1 MTNTLTEAG
10 ITADDYC
17 LFGLATCFIR
27 EEGETKQ
34 IDIIEPIP
42 SAALEAL
49 LKGIPTSY
57 KLAVAKNV
65 GDIINEDK
73 LQKPS
78 EFPTESRFSENFV
91 ERTLAAVR
99 TYKNKPSAT
108 KFISIGTCKDDL
120 NYSTER
126 KRVLNNAK
134 TVSED
139 DNVKQHSHTH
149 KKL

>member
-1 MTNTLTEAG
+1 MTSILSEAG

-17 LFGLATCFIR
+17 LFGLATCFVR

-34 IDIIEPIP
+34 IEVIEPIP
-42 SAALEAL
+42 SAAIEAL

-78 EFPTESRFSENFV
+78 EFPSDSQFGENFI
-91 ERTLAAVR
+91 ERTFAATR
-99 TYKNKPSAT
+99 TYKSKPSAQKYIALGSSKT
-108 KFISIGTCKDDL
+108 DL
-120 NYSTER
+120 NYSMER
-126 KRVLNNAK
+126 KRILNNAK
-134 TVSED
+134 AVSDD
-139 DNVKQHSHTH
+139 DNVKQHPHTH
-149 KKL
+149 NKV